1 MPKSKICLPDVNVW
15 IAFAWA
21 GHVHHDIAKTWFASL
36 DRGEAAFCRITQMG
50 FLRVI
55 TNARVMGNEALSQ
68 RNAWAIY
75 EELSRDRRV
84 TFTLEPSEVEPLWKR
99 YTQGLF
105 TGTNVWTDTY
115 LAAVASVQGMQFVS
129 FDRGLARIK
138 DLQPLI
144 LGSAPRAPNLEE

>member
-21 GHVHHDIAKTWFASL
+21 GHLDHDFAKSWFASL

-50 FLRVI
+50 FLRLI
-55 TNARVMGNEALSQ
+55 TNSRVMGNEALSQ

-75 EELSRDRRV
+75 EDLLRDKRIS
-84 TFTLEPSEVEPLWKR
+84 FTSESAEVEPVWKR
-99 YTQGLF
+99 YTQAWF
-105 TGTNVWTDTY
+105 TGTNVWTDAY
-115 LAAVASVQGMQFVS
+115 LVAIAAVQGMQLVS

-138 DLQPLI
+138 ELEPLI
-144 LGSAPRAPNLEE
+144 LGQQ